1 MSGPRV
7 AVKPSPAPFATDA
20 VVAGGGIV
28 VDDATSAEGLVWLDW
43 FRTADLAETLKT
55 APDVRWVQLPSAG
68 IERAVE
74 AGLLDRDRIWTSA
87 KGAFAEPVAE
97 HALALSLAG
106 LRQLHERAR
115 ATSWGQPAGLSLFD
129 RRVTILGG
137 GGITMALLRLLEPF
151 RTEATVVRRKPDPV
165 PGAARTVPASEL
177 RAVLPGSLLVI
188 LALALTPETVHI
200 IGKDELARMDGTSW
214 LVNVARG
221 RHVDTDGLAAALA
234 DGSIGGAALDVTDP
248 EPLPDG
254 HPLWRA
260 PNCLITPHTANT
272 FDMVIPYLAERI
284 RVNVAHLRDGEPL
297 DGLVDTDA
305 GY

>member
-1 MSGPRV
+1 VSGPRI

-20 VVAGGGIV
+20 VVGGGGTV
-28 VDDATSAEGLVWLDW
+28 VDDATSAEGLVWLDP
-43 FRTADLAETLKT
+43 FRIGDLAELLHT
-55 APDVRWVQLPSAG
+55 ASDVRWVQLPFAG
-68 IERAVE
+68 IERVVE
-74 AGLLDRDRIWTSA
+74 AGLLDGGRIWTSA

-106 LRQLHERAR
+106 LRRLSERAR

-151 RTEATVVRRKPDPV
+151 RTEATVVRRKPDAV
-165 PGAARTVPASEL
+165 PGATHTVPASEL

-200 IGKDELARMDGTSW
+200 IGKDELACMDETSW
-214 LVNVARG
+214 IVNVARG
-221 RHVDTDGLAAALA
+221 RHVDTDALVATLA

-297 DGLVDTDA
+297 EGLVDTDA

>member
-1 MSGPRV
+1 VSGPRV

-20 VVAGGGIV
+20 VVAGGGTV
-28 VDDATSAEGLVWLDW
+28 VEDAALAEGLVWLDP
-43 FRTADLAETLKT
+43 FRIADLAEVLHT
-55 APDVRWVQLPSAG
+55 ASDVRWVQLPFAG
-68 IERAVE
+68 IERVVE
-74 AGLLDRDRIWTSA
+74 AGLLDGDRIWTSA

-151 RTEATVVRRKPDPV
+151 RTEATVVRRKPDAV
-165 PGAARTVPASEL
+165 PGAAHTVPASEL
-177 RAVLPGSLLVI
+177 GAVLPGSLLVI

-200 IGKDELARMDGTSW
+200 IGKDELACMDETSW

-221 RHVDTDGLAAALA
+221 RHVDTDALAAALA

-254 HPLWRA
+254 HPLWGA

-272 FDMVIPYLAERI
+272 FDMVIPFLAERI

-297 DGLVDTDA
+297 EGLVDTDA